1 MGVFIDDNKFL
12 IIAEPKTISINL
24 PLKINESPEND
35 IKLIISCKKSFAEFA
50 IKNHIR
56 QLLFKYGYDH
66 KKELSYLL
74 ESLNST

>member
-24 PLKINESPEND
+24 PIKINESPEND
-35 IKLIISCKKSFAEFA
+35 IKLIISCNKSFAEFA

-56 QLLFKYGYDH
+56 
-66 KKELSYLL
+66 
-74 ESLNST
+74 